1 MTITKFRNSCHL
13 IFSNCSKRIKSVY
26 NNEKYSGFID
36 FYPNR
41 KLIGNIINYS
51 SLDKLTED
59 NPYFMTPKVLNFL
72 VNEKS
77 RTTDESYF
85 KDENEVLWGDDASEY
100 IEDLFIS
107 LILDMQKIPEYSDQL
122 FNKDLQSIKNLKIK
136 KDFKIIISKKIKK
149 NIEENKKDI
158 KSYFQS
164 HFPSG
169 SLVYDDLKDKFINFT
184 YNKCDIIE
192 IIEDNSTF
200 SLVEKLDITLCEKNK
215 TAYLSFISLP
225 DKLELFVKFILLPIL
240 DELKLEDVLKEI
252 EKQETEEQSWIYL
265 WFYKHIF
272 PHFVW
277 GFFSCLKKFIPPA
290 SASRNVIIWLSRR
303 SWTSW

>member
-26 NNEKYSGFID
+26 NNEKHSGFID

-122 FNKDLQSIKNLKIK
+122 LNKDLQIKKNLEIR
-136 KDFKIIISKKIKK
+136 ISKKIKK

-158 KSYFQS
+158 KSYFQA
-164 HFPSG
+164 HFPLG
-169 SLVYDDLKDKFINFT
+169 SPVYDELKDKLIDFT
-184 YNKCDIIE
+184 YNKYDSIE
-192 IIEDNSTF
+192 IIEDGCTF
-200 SLVEKLDITLCEKNK
+200 SFVEKSEITLSEKNK

-225 DKLELFVKFILLPIL
+225 DKLDIFVKSVLLPIL
-240 DELKLEDVLKEI
+240 EKLELENVIKEI
-252 EKQETEEQSWIYL
+252 EKQETEEQS
-265 WFYKHIF
+265 
-272 PHFVW
+272 
-277 GFFSCLKKFIPPA
+277 
-290 SASRNVIIWLSRR
+290 
-303 SWTSW
+303 

>member
-252 EKQETEEQSWIYL
+252 EKQETKEQS
-265 WFYKHIF
+265 
-272 PHFVW
+272 
-277 GFFSCLKKFIPPA
+277 
-290 SASRNVIIWLSRR
+290 
-303 SWTSW
+303 